1 MAKLWGLNRNTSLQ
15 KQSIFLASA
24 ALVALGFVPLPAAAQ
39 WAPATS
45 CDQSSGYELEN
56 CLKAALTE
64 ADTALNTAYK
74 IAQAAIEA
82 DAESSP
88 AAKQAWQTDLVEA
101 QRAWI
106 AFRDAN
112 CKFELIA
119 AEWHNGSGATSA
131 QQACVLALTLQ
142 RTDELTKRYKLN

>member
-1 MAKLWGLNRNTSLQ
+1 MQ
-15 KQSIFLASA
+15 KRSIFLAFA
-24 ALVALGFVPLPAAAQ
+24 ATWQLGLFSLPAAAQ
-39 WAPATS
+39 WAPTTS
-45 CDQSSGYELEN
+45 CDQNSGYELEN
-56 CLKAALTE
+56 CLKTALTE

-82 DAESSP
+82 DAESTA
-88 AAKQAWQTDLVEA
+88 AAKQAWQADLVAA
-101 QRAWI
+101 QREWI

-142 RTDELTKRYKLN
+142 RTEELTKRYTLN